1 MPRFVNGRE
10 AAPTYSNL
18 VGFIFIFN
26 LIVGTGALTLPGVFA
41 KAGWMLSL
49 IVIVLLAI
57 VSYMTVTFIIEAM
70 ACANAIRNWQTLQ
83 ALRQSRSS
91 AESSENDENADEVS
105 LASGTDQ
112 VGDFERVPLTIQNRE
127 FHYYQ
132 LSHKFELGEMA
143 SLFFNEFGRIMF
155 YLCLIVYLYGDLS
168 IYSAAVARS
177 LRDVVCDQTNG
188 TDTNNLMIWPGDFKN
203 NTARPCW
210 REHTISRL
218 SMYRV
223 FLIGFTL
230 IFGPFAAFNVQKT
243 KYLQMLTA
251 AFRWLGKYS
260 QTFTI
265 VRTHQFYFSAFTLMI
280 CISLKLLITRGAKG
294 HPESFNVYGIP
305 SLFGAC
311 VYSFMCHHSLP
322 SLLAPLKHK
331 SMVSKIL
338 SIDYIVI
345 CAFYILLAMTGIFAF
360 ERIEDLYT
368 LDFLPY
374 DVTYIDFWSGLL
386 ICIDYFL
393 ALFPIFTLSTSF
405 PIVAITLKNNL
416 QALFLDMSQYESYS
430 LLVRL
435 MFPLFAIIPPFCI
448 TYFTES
454 LSSLVAFTGTYA
466 GTGIQ
471 YLIPIFLVYF
481 ARKTCSELL
490 GSGVINQFQSP
501 FKSSAWLVFVLI
513 WSILCVCLVSI
524 NLFS

>member
-1 MPRFVNGRE
+1 MPRLVNGRE

-41 KAGWMLSL
+41 KAGWVLSL

-57 VSYMTVTFIIEAM
+57 ISYMTVTFIIEAM

-91 AESSENDENADEVS
+91 TENSENDDNADEVS
-105 LASGTDQ
+105 IASGDQ
-112 VGDFERVPLTIQNRE
+112 RGDFERVPLTIQNRE

-143 SLFFNEFGRIMF
+143 TLFFNEFGRTMF

-177 LRDVVCDQTNG
+177 LRDVVCEHQNG
-188 TDTNNLMIWPGDFKN
+188 TDLNSLMYLAGDSQN
-203 NTARPCW
+203 NTSTPCW
-210 REHTISRL
+210 KEHTISRL

-251 AFRWLGKYS
+251 VFRWL
-260 QTFTI
+260 
-265 VRTHQFYFSAFTLMI
+265 AFTLMI
-280 CISLKLLITRGAKG
+280 CISLKLLFTTGAKG
-294 HPESFNVYGIP
+294 HPATFNVYGIP

-331 SMVSKIL
+331 SKVSKIL
-338 SIDYIVI
+338 SLDYIII

-374 DVTYIDFWSGLL
+374 DLKYIDFWSGLM

-416 QALFLDMSQYESYS
+416 QALFLDMSQYDSYS
-430 LLVRL
+430 PFVRML
-435 MFPLFAIIPPFCI
+435 FPLCAIVPPFCV

-471 YLIPIFLVYF
+471 YIIPVFLVYF
-481 ARKTCSELL
+481 SRRTCSELL
-490 GSGVINQFQSP
+490 GSGIVNRFQSP
-501 FKSSAWLVFVLI
+501 FKSSAWLVFVFV
-513 WSILCVCLVSI
+513 WSILCVCLVTI

>member
-1 MPRFVNGRE
+1 MPRLVNGRE

-41 KAGWMLSL
+41 RAGWMLSL

-57 VSYMTVTFIIEAM
+57 ISYMTVTFIIEAM

-91 AESSENDENADEVS
+91 AENSENDDNADEVS
-105 LASGTDQ
+105 MQSGNDQ

-143 SLFFNEFGRIMF
+143 TLFFNEFGRIMF

-177 LRDVVCDQTNG
+177 LRDVVCDHTNG
-188 TDTNNLMIWPGDFKN
+188 TDTKTLMYWSGDFEN
-203 NTARPCW
+203 NTDQPCW
-210 REHTISRL
+210 KEHTISRL

-230 IFGPFAAFNVQKT
+230 IFGPFAYFNVQKT

-251 AFRWLGKYS
+251 AFRWM
-260 QTFTI
+260 
-265 VRTHQFYFSAFTLMI
+265 AFTLMI
-280 CISLKLLITRGAKG
+280 CISLKLLISRGAKG
-294 HPESFNVYGIP
+294 HPETFNVYGIP
-305 SLFGAC
+305 ALFGAC

-322 SLLAPLKHK
+322 SLLAPLRHK

-338 SIDYIVI
+338 SIDYIII

-374 DVTYIDFWSGLL
+374 DVAYIDFWSGLL

-416 QALFLDMSQYESYS
+416 QSLFLDMSQYESYGVI
-430 LLVRL
+430 VRL
-435 MFPLFAIIPPFCI
+435 CFPLLAIIPPFCI

-471 YLIPIFLVYF
+471 YIIPVFLVYF
-481 ARKTCSELL
+481 SRRTCSELL
-490 GSGVINQFQSP
+490 GSGVVNRFQSP
-501 FKSSAWLVFVLI
+501 FKSSAWLVFVII
-513 WSILCVCLVSI
+513 WSILCVFLVTI

>member
-1 MPRFVNGRE
+1 MPRLVNGRE
-10 AAPTYSNL
+10 AAPSYSNL

-26 LIVGTGALTLPGVFA
+26 LIVGTGALTLPGVFSR
-41 KAGWMLSL
+41 AGWMLSL

-57 VSYMTVTFIIEAM
+57 ISYMTVTFIIEAM

-91 AESSENDENADEVS
+91 AENSENDDNADEVS
-105 LASGTDQ
+105 LTSANDQ

-143 SLFFNEFGRIMF
+143 TLFFNEFGRVMF

-188 TDTNNLMIWPGDFKN
+188 TDSNNLMYWPGDFKN
-203 NTARPCW
+203 NTSRACW
-210 REHTISRL
+210 KEHTISRL

-230 IFGPFAAFNVQKT
+230 IFGPFVCFNIQKT

-251 AFRWLGKYS
+251 AFRWM
-260 QTFTI
+260 
-265 VRTHQFYFSAFTLMI
+265 AFTLMI

-294 HPESFNVYGIP
+294 HPETFNVYGIP
-305 SLFGAC
+305 PLFGAC

-322 SLLAPLKHK
+322 SLLAPIRQK

-338 SIDYIVI
+338 SFDYIII

-374 DVTYIDFWSGLL
+374 DVEYIDFWSGLL

-416 QALFLDMSQYESYS
+416 QTLFLDMSQFESYG
-430 LLVRL
+430 LFVR
-435 MFPLFAIIPPFCI
+435 MWFPLLAIIPPFCI

-471 YLIPIFLVYF
+471 YIIPVFLVYF
-481 ARKTCSELL
+481 SRRTCSELL
-490 GSGVINQFQSP
+490 GSGVINRFQSP
-501 FKSSAWLVFVLI
+501 FKSSAWLVFVFI

>member
-1 MPRFVNGRE
+1 MPRPVNGRE
-10 AAPTYSNL
+10 AASTYSNSI
-18 VGFIFIFN
+18 GFIFIFN
-26 LIVGTGALTLPGVFA
+26 LIVGTGALTLPGAFA
-41 KAGWMLSL
+41 RAGWLLSL

-57 VSYMTVTFIIEAM
+57 ISYMTVTFIIEAM
-70 ACANAIRNWQTLQ
+70 ACANAIRNWQMLQ

-105 LASGTDQ
+105 LASGDQ

-143 SLFFNEFGRIMF
+143 TLFFNEFGRIMF

-177 LRDVVCDQTNG
+177 LRDVACDQING
-188 TDTNNLMIWPGDFKN
+188 TDPNNLMYWPGDFKN

-210 REHTISRL
+210 KEHTISRL

-230 IFGPFAAFNVQKT
+230 IFGPFVAFNVQKT
-243 KYLQMLTA
+243 KYLQILTG
-251 AFRWLGKYS
+251 AFRW
-260 QTFTI
+260 I
-265 VRTHQFYFSAFTLMI
+265 AFTLMI
-280 CISLKLLITRGAKG
+280 CISLKLLLTNGPRG
-294 HPESFNVYGIP
+294 HPATFNLHGIP
-305 SLFGAC
+305 SLFGSC

-338 SIDYIVI
+338 SLDYIII

-374 DVTYIDFWSGLL
+374 DLEYIDFWSGLM

-416 QALFLDMSQYESYS
+416 QALFLDMSQYDSYS
-430 LLVRL
+430 PFVRL
-435 MFPLFAIIPPFCI
+435 LFPLCAIIPPFCV

-454 LSSLVAFTGTYA
+454 LSSLVAFTGSYA

-471 YLIPIFLVYF
+471 YLIPVFLVYYS
-481 ARKTCSELL
+481 RRTCSELL
-490 GSGVINQFQSP
+490 GSGVVNRFQSP
-501 FKSSAWLVFVLI
+501 FKSSGWLVFVLI
-513 WSILCVCLVSI
+513 WSYLCAFLVSI